1 MKRRGW
7 VYSGFMALC
16 ATTIVASGCTGIT
29 HNDEE
34 LLNKYEETRTLMD
47 TFITVTV
54 YTTDEEKAQE
64 AIDDAFL
71 RMEETE
77 SQASIFEEASE
88 SSRLNREAVLKS
100 PSEEFRQLIDLSLEY
115 SQATHGYFDI
125 TVQPLLELWQSGLWQ
140 ESEAVQESKIEET
153 MGLIGWEKVAVD
165 EEGIE
170 LTVEGMK
177 ITLGGIAKG
186 YAVDKALDTI
196 SDTGIEHALI
206 NAGGDMRTLG
216 TKPQGEPWQVALV
229 NPDNKNE
236 SLACFSLGSEAIAT
250 SGNYERYFDPE
261 KKAHHIINPRTG
273 YSASECI
280 STTVIAPDLTCADAL
295 ATGIFVM
302 GPEDGIGLIDS
313 LENTECLI
321 IDSQREVHLSAG
333 LSGYLAEE

>member
-1 MKRRGW
+1 LA
-7 VYSGFMALC
+7 GFMALC
-16 ATTIVASGCTGIT
+16 ATAIVASGCTGVT
-29 HNDEE
+29 HNDKE

-54 YTTDEEKAQE
+54 YTTDGEKGQE

-71 RMEETE
+71 RMEEIE
-77 SQASIFEEASE
+77 GRASIFEEASE
-88 SSRLNREAVLKS
+88 ASRLNREGLLKS
-100 PSEEFRQLIDLSLEY
+100 PSEDFRQLIVLSLEY
-115 SQATHGYFDI
+115 GRVTEGHFDI

-140 ESEAVQESKIEET
+140 ESEAVQESRIEET
-153 MGLIGWEKVAVD
+153 MNLVGWDKVAVD
-165 EEGIE
+165 EEGVE
-170 LTVEGMK
+170 LAVEGMK

-186 YAVDKALDTI
+186 YAVDEALDTI
-196 SDTGIEHALI
+196 ADRGIEHALI

-216 TKPQGEPWQVALV
+216 AKPQGENWQVALV
-229 NPDNKNE
+229 NPDDRND
-236 SLACFSLGSEAIAT
+236 SLACFSLGGEAVAT

-261 KKAHHIINPRTG
+261 KKAHHIIDPKTG

-280 STTVIAPDLTCADAL
+280 STTVIAPDLTRADAL

-321 IDSQREVHLSAG
+321 VDSQREIYLSAG